1 MVHLGSGYLQ
11 YFTHVASI
19 WGQRNLYAMQYMDK
33 DVPVTELHVLGS
45 SSQARG
51 KPHFDYALVVAKI
64 LGNDVVIQ
72 TASHSEVE
80 ILSAKGINLFS

>member
-1 MVHLGSGYLQ
+1 MHLVSSACAVMVHLGSGYLQ

-19 WGQRNLYAMQYMDK
+19 WGQQNLYAMQYIDK

-51 KPHFDYALVVAKI
+51 KPHFI
-64 LGNDVVIQ
+64 L
-72 TASHSEVE
+72 TMP
-80 ILSAKGINLFS
+80 